1 MNFTDLAK
9 WAYLALKERKLRS
22 GLTVLMVVIG
32 AMLMTSVNGLNAG
45 TSNLINEQFSTF
57 GANLLT
63 VSSGGGFGHRAPSGT
78 EISLNDQTVKT
89 LSGVKYVDEV
99 IPYIQGSVKLKKGQY
114 EKTVSVTGLD
124 QSYFK
129 YLAPTAEI
137 LEGKFIPNTDY
148 LGILLSYP
156 EAFVGEEQ
164 ILKTGQTVFLEVSI
178 VDESGGVQSIE
189 VETKSF
195 QIKGILDEIGSM
207 TFDRGIYLS
216 LPAAKEL
223 LKKEEYDGIYLLT
236 KDIIYNEEV
245 EEEID
250 DIYGDSIR
258 VSSPRAI
265 AERINEIMSTFT
277 GFIFS
282 IAFISLIVGSVGI
295 VTTLYTSV
303 IERTREVGLLKSLGF
318 NNNMVLSTFMI
329 ESMMIGALGGLLG
342 VITGIGG
349 AYVLGNFIAFGPGMR
364 GGSSITPAFIFT
376 DLFYVWLISFT
387 LSIIAGIYPAWR
399 GSKLSPIEA
408 LRKE

>member
-137 LEGKFIPNTDY
+137 LEGKY
-148 LGILLSYP
+148 LNFEIKSEKLQFLSSYYYFSTIFFNLPIL
-156 EAFVGEEQ
+156 Q
-164 ILKTGQTVFLEVSI
+164 I
-178 VDESGGVQSIE
+178 D
-189 VETKSF
+189 
-195 QIKGILDEIGSM
+195 
-207 TFDRGIYLS
+207 
-216 LPAAKEL
+216 
-223 LKKEEYDGIYLLT
+223 
-236 KDIIYNEEV
+236 N
-245 EEEID
+245 
-250 DIYGDSIR
+250 
-258 VSSPRAI
+258 
-265 AERINEIMSTFT
+265 
-277 GFIFS
+277 
-282 IAFISLIVGSVGI
+282 LICI
-295 VTTLYTSV
+295 
-303 IERTREVGLLKSLGF
+303 
-318 NNNMVLSTFMI
+318 
-329 ESMMIGALGGLLG
+329 
-342 VITGIGG
+342 
-349 AYVLGNFIAFGPGMR
+349 FGPTHVMSYQDHSR
-364 GGSSITPAFIFT
+364 FVFFIQF
-376 DLFYVWLISFT
+376 
-387 LSIIAGIYPAWR
+387 
-399 GSKLSPIEA
+399 
-408 LRKE
+408 